1 MIGIKSSEMKISI
14 TFKDGAKNFEAS
26 LAGFIQALSYKE
38 SSSDLKLS
46 ISHPINIRSAGKANE
61 YGYLGLFQFGE
72 ESLYELGYYAG
83 DHNISYADL
92 KSNPSLKQKWQNQ
105 FSNNNWSGSWTGKRN
120 INSKSD
126 FLNNPQVQYEII
138 KEWIAYLCKQLRNNC
153 INEYYGK
160 TVGGVEITESGAI
173 AGAHL
178 VGLAGLGA
186 FLGIPKK
193 AYAGK
198 KQTDGNGTHIKQYI
212 KDFGGFDLE
221 NCCNRKIYIELM
233 DKTNNPLVSKE
244 VTIISTYSGKYASGE
259 TRVKAISDENGKLPV
274 IVRHPNSEIKIL
286 ADGKE
291 SNVIVQKAN
300 EKQKAILSDFSITKY
315 SAALA
320 ETSTPQPAPQVDKT
334 PQELRNEK
342 ASGVVSDKEPNEV
355 KQEVKF
361 NISIVEGDSGRV
373 ITSLRFYVTYKG
385 NIKEHRTDQQGI
397 KQGIVAEEGQDIEV
411 SVAGEGGYQVI
422 HHFKVSLAV
431 NSQTI
436 KIKLPVQSFE
446 ILVKKDGKPVPNT
459 LFSVFYRSREIGK
472 RTNAQGMIKVKMLVG
487 FVYGFGIHEHAL
499 THVRVI
505 KGNARREFT
514 VNEST
519 VKASKLFEVAEQK
532 QKQANQINAQQQ
544 AHDKAAAD
552 AKKARDAAEKA
563 KADQEKAASNQQD
576 THTQN
581 TGKPL
586 TTVGAQAPATS
597 DTTNYYIYSNGTIDR
612 VNKAATGYAAYY
624 YVEDNKPIYIG
635 KSKIYIADRWAS
647 KNVKGSG
654 KTYLVSIRDIF
665 NDTNSQPAD
674 KWEKSLNNLK
684 ISIANDSKGQ
694 SRYWLST
701 AAFAAYIGAVCR
713 FGEKTRFSGFSDK
726 SGGPGESS
734 SHINGEVGDI
744 GYIRKDRNHLVGVNF
759 NMDQYDHNASL
770 NFVNILI
777 SFGWGKNKKMLSEN
791 YPTTL
796 IKNYNLNNGYI
807 LPKCN
812 HYSKVRHNNHLHLQG
827 LTVQY
832 NKDE

>member
-1 MIGIKSSEMKISI
+1 MIGTKRDKMKKTIK
-14 TFKDGAKNFEAS
+14 FDKDTKDFE
-26 LAGFIQALSYKE
+26 LNQLGFISAVSFKE
-38 SSSDLKLS
+38 LSSDLSLS
-46 ISHPINIRSAGKANE
+46 LKDPTNVQAAKVSNKQ
-61 YGYLGLFQFGE
+61 GYLGLFQFGE
-72 ESLYELGYYAG
+72 EALYELGYYAG
-83 DHNISYADL
+83 YHNILYGDL
-92 KSNPSLKQKWQNQ
+92 KNNPSLKQKWQSQ
-105 FSNNNWSGSWTGKRN
+105 FSNNNWSGRWTGKRN

-320 ETSTPQPAPQVDKT
+320 ETSTPQTAPQVDKT

-361 NISIVEGDSGRV
+361 NIFIVEGDSGRA

-422 HHFKVSLAV
+422 HHFKVSSAM

-459 LFSVFYRSREIGK
+459 LFSVFYRSREIAK
-472 RTNAQGMIKVKMLVG
+472 RTNAQGMIKV
-487 FVYGFGIHEHAL
+487 
-499 THVRVI
+499 
-505 KGNARREFT
+505 
-514 VNEST
+514 
-519 VKASKLFEVAEQK
+519 
-532 QKQANQINAQQQ
+532 
-544 AHDKAAAD
+544 
-552 AKKARDAAEKA
+552 
-563 KADQEKAASNQQD
+563 
-576 THTQN
+576 
-581 TGKPL
+581 
-586 TTVGAQAPATS
+586 
-597 DTTNYYIYSNGTIDR
+597 
-612 VNKAATGYAAYY
+612 
-624 YVEDNKPIYIG
+624 
-635 KSKIYIADRWAS
+635 
-647 KNVKGSG
+647 
-654 KTYLVSIRDIF
+654 
-665 NDTNSQPAD
+665 
-674 KWEKSLNNLK
+674 
-684 ISIANDSKGQ
+684 
-694 SRYWLST
+694 
-701 AAFAAYIGAVCR
+701 
-713 FGEKTRFSGFSDK
+713 
-726 SGGPGESS
+726 
-734 SHINGEVGDI
+734 
-744 GYIRKDRNHLVGVNF
+744 
-759 NMDQYDHNASL
+759 
-770 NFVNILI
+770 
-777 SFGWGKNKKMLSEN
+777 
-791 YPTTL
+791 
-796 IKNYNLNNGYI
+796 
-807 LPKCN
+807 
-812 HYSKVRHNNHLHLQG
+812 
-827 LTVQY
+827 
-832 NKDE
+832 